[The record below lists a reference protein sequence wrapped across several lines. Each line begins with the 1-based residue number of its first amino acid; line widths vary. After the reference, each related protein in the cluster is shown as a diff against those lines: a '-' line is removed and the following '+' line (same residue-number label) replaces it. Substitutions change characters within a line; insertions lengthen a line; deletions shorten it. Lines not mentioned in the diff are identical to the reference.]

1 MEDDNSVDLR
11 RVLQVSL
18 LFEFNLMTNSYI
30 TRRFSEGVA
39 GRGLLGRIVE
49 TISGEP
55 VAAGIRA
62 SIGGTRAVDTDEQ
75 HGLAAGWTVGAVVAV
90 VPVVVGSH
98 RHCSMSASA
107 SALIRR

>member
-39 GRGLLGRIVE
+39 GRGRLGRIVE

-62 SIGGTRAVDTDEQ
+62 PIGPSRPVNTDEQ
-75 HGLAAGWTVGAVVAV
+75 YGLAAGRPSVAGYSSPASSSVAFGFAVLN
-90 VPVVVGSH
+90 PFW
-98 RHCSMSASA
+98 
-107 SALIRR
+107 